1 MGKKLFGTDG
11 IRGVANRYPITPEMA
26 LKLGRAAV
34 SIFRNQD
41 NDVNNMCKIVIGK
54 DTRLSGDMLELA
66 IAAGICSMGGEVYL
80 AGVIPTPGVAFLTS
94 SINADAGIVISASH
108 NPYYDNGI
116 KFFNKKGFKL
126 SDDMEAAIE
135 SEIKK
140 AVFDDTAN
148 AFEQENVI
156 QPGRVHNI
164 ENPISKY
171 AAFLKNTI
179 KGRNPFRSIKLV
191 IDCSNGAASQVAP
204 KVFKGLGADPEIIFA
219 EPDGKNINDNCGSQH
234 TGTLCEVVMET
245 KADLGLAF
253 DGDGDRLIAVD
264 EKGKELTGDQ
274 ILAICAWDM
283 KQRGLLKND
292 LLVSTVMSNFGL
304 GIALKKMGIKH
315 ITSLVGDRYVME
327 DMLSSGAVIGGEDSG
342 HMIFLDYHTTGDG
355 MLSALRLMEAMLNNS
370 KPLSE
375 LASVMDVFPQVLLGV
390 KVKEKPDINTIPEI
404 VGIIKSVESDLGEQ
418 GRVLVRYSGTQPLCR
433 IMVEGP
439 TMEDTERDCR
449 KIADVVRRV
458 IGV

>member
-1 MGKKLFGTDG
+1 MGKLFGTDG

-34 SIFRNQD
+34 SIFRNQEK
-41 NDVNNMCKIVIGK
+41 NGNNMCRIVIGK
-54 DTRLSGDMLELA
+54 DTRLSGDMLEFA

-94 SINADAGIVISASH
+94 SINADAGIIISASH

-140 AVFDDTAN
+140 AVIDDTGN
-148 AFEQENVI
+148 AFKQENVI

-164 ENPISKY
+164 ENPIAKY
-171 AAFLKNTI
+171 ADFLKNTI
-179 KGRNPFRSIKLV
+179 KGINPFQSIKLV

-204 KVFKGLGADPEIIFA
+204 EVFKGLGADPEIIFA

-234 TGTLCEVVMET
+234 TGTLCKAVMKK

-274 ILAICAWDM
+274 ILAICAGDM

-292 LLVSTVMSNFGL
+292 LLVSTVMSNLGL

-315 ITSLVGDRYVME
+315 IASLVGDRYVME
-327 DMLSSGAVIGGEDSG
+327 DMISGGAVIGGEDSG
-342 HMIFLDYHTTGDG
+342 HMIFLDHHTTGDG
-355 MLSALRLMEAMLNNS
+355 ILSALRLMEAMLNNS

-390 KVKEKPDINTIPEI
+390 EVKEKPDINTIPEI
-404 VGIIKSVESDLGEQ
+404 VDIIKSVESSLGER
-418 GRVLVRYSGTQPLCR
+418 GRVLVRYSGTQSLCR
-433 IMVEGP
+433 VMVEGP

-449 KIADVVRRV
+449 KIVEVVRRV
-458 IGV
+458 LGI